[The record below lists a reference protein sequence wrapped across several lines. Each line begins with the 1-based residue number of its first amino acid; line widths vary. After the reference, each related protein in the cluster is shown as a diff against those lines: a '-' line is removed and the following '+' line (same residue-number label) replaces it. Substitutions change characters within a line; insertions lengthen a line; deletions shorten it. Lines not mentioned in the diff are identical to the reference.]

1 MGDLQVTGSQQHAPV
16 QDEDSWNGGV
26 QTPRLLITRY
36 ITGFHRLHHA
46 LAVIARRIGIIAR
59 RGVGIFCR
67 ENDTVAMALHELTQE
82 FFTGAAGVE
91 IRSVNEVSTRLAVGL
106 IDFLRFSLR

>member
-36 ITGFHRLHHA
+36 IHSGTGRL
-46 LAVIARRIGIIAR
+46 
-59 RGVGIFCR
+59 
-67 ENDTVAMALHELTQE
+67 
-82 FFTGAAGVE
+82 
-91 IRSVNEVSTRLAVGL
+91 RL
-106 IDFLRFSLR
+106 